1 VLSPKF
7 PVLLQTDGRSGLS
20 FEGLLWQSKGA
31 PKMRRSLLAFLAVAA
46 LALATGNQALA
57 QGPVVTFSIDELGH
71 GTVVSPVGTFN
82 DPGVI
87 RNDPGPGGLASAL
100 TYSLLNP
107 PSVVAGDWLIL
118 EPGGGLSD
126 LIRFN
131 AAGTGGDPG
140 YPASIVFYSDAA
152 DGSTYPVTSGIPT
165 RIYSN
170 VIAIPEVSLG
180 NGTDGVVYTPT
191 AGQPGFVAGFT
202 VTYTIVSTV
211 PEPGSLVLGG
221 LVSVIGLALVRFRR
235 RRLAV

>member
-1 VLSPKF
+1 VVF
-7 PVLLQTDGRSGLS
+7 P
-20 FEGLLWQSKGA
+20 
-31 PKMRRSLLAFLAVAA
+31 
-46 LALATGNQALA
+46 
-57 QGPVVTFSIDELGH
+57 
-71 GTVVSPVGTFN
+71 

-87 RNDPGPGGLASAL
+87 RNDPGPGGLPAAL
-100 TYSLLNP
+100 TYSLLAP

-140 YPASIVFYSDAA
+140 YPASVVFYSDAA